1 MNTKQFTLTSGKGFR
16 IGDISPDFTNGKV
29 KGEELDLQVEENIKE
44 MARLQDILYAH
55 NKYGILIILQAMDAA
70 GKDSTIKNIMSG
82 FNPQGVIVKSFKAP
96 SAEEMDHD
104 YLWRSHMHLPE
115 RGNIAIFNRSYYEDV
130 VVVKVH
136 KLLGAQNVPEDLI
149 DEDVWQERYRQIRD
163 FEKYMEENGI
173 IVLKFFLH
181 ISKDE
186 QCKRLLER
194 LDNPEKNWK
203 FSAGDLEER
212 QHWDKYQDT
221 YEEML
226 RETATEYAPWHIIPA
241 NKKWFARLLISEIV
255 KENMS
260 KLPIK
265 YPEMT
270 SKDKSAIESYRQQL
284 CSKG

>member
-1 MNTKQFTLTSGKGFR
+1 MNTKQFIVTSGKAFR

-29 KGEELDLQVEENIKE
+29 KGEAIDLQVEENMKE

-70 GKDSTIKNIMSG
+70 GKDSTIKHIMSG
-82 FNPQGVIVKSFKAP
+82 FNPQGVNVKSFKAP

-104 YLWRSHMHLPE
+104 YLWRSHLHLPE

-136 KLLGAQNVPEDLI
+136 KLLASHNIPEDLI
-149 DEDVWQERYRQIRD
+149 GDNVWQERYRQIRD

-173 IVLKFFLH
+173 IVIKFFLH

-203 FSAGDLEER
+203 FSSADLEER
-212 QHWDKYQDT
+212 QHWEKYQNT

-255 KENMS
+255 KENMG

-265 YPEMT
+265 YPVMT
-270 SKDKSAIESYRQQL
+270 SEDKNALESYRQQL
-284 CSKG
+284 CGKV